1 MMSPWN
7 YGDYKKSV
15 ERNVVQSMTQMGFTI
30 DQSIG
35 YAHNEL
41 ALRLEEHPD
50 ESVLALTALAISAYQ
65 RGTLSGYASGD
76 ELFDELKEAYKKGKH
91 WAMMARMSSQQDQEF
106 RQDAGAIAQFL
117 GIA

>member
-1 MMSPWN
+1 MMSPWT

-15 ERNVVQSMTQMGFTI
+15 ERNVVQGTTQMGFTI

-41 ALRLEEHPD
+41 TLRLEEHPD
-50 ESVLALTALAISAYQ
+50 ENVLALTAIAISAHQ

-76 ELFDELKEAYKKGKH
+76 ELFDELKAAYKQGEHLAK
-91 WAMMARMSSQQDQEF
+91 MACMSSHQGQEF
-106 RQDAGAIAQFL
+106 QRDAELITQFL
-117 GIA
+117 GLA